1 MTPHETARHSVLWLR
16 SCQVWHSPGDVPF
29 VTFVAMACKRSGVQI
44 PSAPPRTPGQTIR
57 RWQDVQLSWVRV
69 RTPARELMRRTGLEA
84 LSVAEDQPPWGAP
97 PAQSLRRRRLR
108 RHCARFQWLRLGWLR
123 LLDAGEIR
131 FHHLVAPGVI
141 GHKRLDDRG
150 DRKAEEGADDPA
162 DRTTGHRRPERQP
175 SIRSE
180 EHTS

>member
-1 MTPHETARHSVLWLR
+1 MTPHETARHSVLCLR

-84 LSVAEDQPPWGAP
+84 RIGAGNFHLLVEDAVAAFRGHSVTRSASPRINRPGG
-97 PAQSLRRRRLR
+97 
-108 RHCARFQWLRLGWLR
+108 RHL
-123 LLDAGEIR
+123 
-131 FHHLVAPGVI
+131 
-141 GHKRLDDRG
+141 
-150 DRKAEEGADDPA
+150 
-162 DRTTGHRRPERQP
+162 
-175 SIRSE
+175 
-180 EHTS
+180 